1 MELQRKL
8 LQSRNTR
15 LRLHNCWKGFEVV
28 LFFLLVNNCID
39 FRSLAGIAF
48 LQDIKGTSRPACAV
62 MSFLIKNENP
72 LEGKK
77 KKKKEGLTID

>member
-48 LQDIKGTSRPACAV
+48 LQDIKRDKSTCMCR
-62 MSFLIKNENP
+62 NE
-72 LEGKK
+72 LF
-77 KKKKEGLTID
+77 D